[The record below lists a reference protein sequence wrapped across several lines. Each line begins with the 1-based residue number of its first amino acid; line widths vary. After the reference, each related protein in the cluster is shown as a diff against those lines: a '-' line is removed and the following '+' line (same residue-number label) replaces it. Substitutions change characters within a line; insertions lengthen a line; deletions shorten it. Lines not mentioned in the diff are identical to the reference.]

1 MGDPGKV
8 RRAITRFCHCKGLH
22 VCAAAAAC
30 APGADALRRAP
41 TQKNGEK
48 KLRSQLTHTAEW
60 NNVRLRRDPQRLQAR
75 LYPRAAARPARLR
88 RASHPRPLPSP
99 PLARAPGP
107 LARPRPAGTRLH
119 TAPKP
124 CPHLSRLSAPSPRL
138 PAPQPQVDE
147 RFRLA
152 GICEAMV
159 RPRHA
164 ARAHRAP
171 CPRADLAAWASR
183 KPFCYALIAAHAPLF
198 GTAQGMDALAFVL
211 RNKGCSSL
219 RKTHLMFLARTW
231 GYQSELWCRR
241 DERRAHVAKMD
252 RARAQAAAAHT
263 SGGGAKTAMA
273 AAVPAV
279 PAAPRAPAVKRPA
292 PSTLAPPPARV
303 AKLTLTS
310 AMATVPALMLPR
322 AGAARSTAGG
332 IAAWAVNVR
341 SGAPAPMGAVP
352 APRPGDDEGA
362 PLAAIAA
369 HVTMTLRPLANESA
383 RLFGGS
389 GAADHSEVLAAA
401 EWLRDIAADTAAA
414 LSRLRARAAALP
426 RDTARTVA
434 WLHLLNQPCALEDC
448 MVRLQQGLHA
458 ATLAHTR
465 GPAAAGL
472 AAQHVRVPV
481 WPEDMVQGALCGLE
495 LVARCQALATQSKFT
510 AYGTY
515 IKVTVQLKALIADF
529 TANAANALVLRSA
542 RLAAAAR
549 AAGAPLRGLAPAP
562 PLLHLS
568 LSDILGQDI
577 SEGMLFGG
585 AGADEVDGNLA
596 ASGGSAPVAAPPV
609 ELLPLPSPLAHAPVA
624 HGGLMTQRSTG
635 SASVGD
641 GAAASSDASGL
652 WA

>member
-1 MGDPGKV
+1 MRV
-8 RRAITRFCHCKGLH
+8 RGGGAALARA
-22 VCAAAAAC
+22 
-30 APGADALRRAP
+30 
-41 TQKNGEK
+41 
-48 KLRSQLTHTAEW
+48 
-60 NNVRLRRDPQRLQAR
+60 

-88 RASHPRPLPSP
+88 RASPPRPLAGHPSGRGP
-99 PLARAPGP
+99 QP
-107 LARPRPAGTRLH
+107 LARPSAAGTRLRPP
-119 TAPKP
+119 PKP
-124 CPHLSRLSAPSPRL
+124 CRAAARLSAPSPRH

-159 RPRHA
+159 RPRPA
-164 ARAHRAP
+164 AAPARAP
-171 CPRADLAAWASR
+171 CPRAELAELPPETPPAAWIARSR
-183 KPFCYALIAAHAPLF
+183 CSLPVI
-198 GTAQGMDALAFVL
+198 AQGMDALAFVL

-252 RARAQAAAAHT
+252 RARAQAAAAHA
-263 SGGGAKTAMA
+263 SGGGAKAALVA
-273 AAVPAV
+273 AAPAV

-292 PSTLAPPPARV
+292 PSALAPPPARV
-303 AKLTLTS
+303 VKLALTS
-310 AMATVPALMLPR
+310 AVATVPALMLPR

-341 SGAPAPMGAVP
+341 SGAPAPLGAVP

-465 GPAAAGL
+465 GPAAAGA
-472 AAQHVRVPV
+472 AAQHTRVPV

-549 AAGAPLRGLAPAP
+549 AAGAPLHGLAPAP

-585 AGADEVDGNLA
+585 AGDDGADGNLA
-596 ASGGSAPVAAPPV
+596 ASGGSASMAQPV
-609 ELLPLPSPLAHAPVA
+609 ELLPLPSPLAHAQTLV
-624 HGGLMTQRSTG
+624 TQRSTG